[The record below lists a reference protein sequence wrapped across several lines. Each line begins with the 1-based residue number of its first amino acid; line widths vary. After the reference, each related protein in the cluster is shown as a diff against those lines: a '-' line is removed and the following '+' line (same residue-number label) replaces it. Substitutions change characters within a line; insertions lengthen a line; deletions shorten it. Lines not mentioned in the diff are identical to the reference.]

1 MRKETPR
8 TISLILFIAGLTLA
22 LTSATLLF
30 LGLIPSSA
38 SVVIGIVGIGLIA
51 SSNFR
56 LLR

>member
-1 MRKETPR
+1 MHKETPR
-8 TISLILFIAGLTLA
+8 TISLILFITGLATA

-38 SVVIGIVGIGLIA
+38 SVIIGIVGIGLIA

-56 LLR
+56 LLK